1 MKGPDSQEKF
11 IIFTTLTE
19 RKFVKKKKKTRWEL
33 ERIEEPEEEVVRRV

>member
-19 RKFVKKKKKTRWEL
+19 RKKKIRWEL
-33 ERIEEPEEEVVRRV
+33 ERIEEPEKEEVVRRV

>member
-19 RKFVKKKKKTRWEL
+19 RKFVKKKKKPGGNWRG
-33 ERIEEPEEEVVRRV
+33 

>member
-19 RKFVKKKKKTRWEL
+19 RKFVKKKKKNQVGIGED
-33 ERIEEPEEEVVRRV
+33 RRT